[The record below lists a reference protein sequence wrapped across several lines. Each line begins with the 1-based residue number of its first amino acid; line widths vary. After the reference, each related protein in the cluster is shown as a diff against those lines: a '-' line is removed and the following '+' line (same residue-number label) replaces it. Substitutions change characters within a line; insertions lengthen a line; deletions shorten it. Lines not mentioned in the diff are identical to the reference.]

1 MSPSPATPDERPPVA
16 IGHVV
21 LGVTKLDETYDYL
34 VKLGCRPIEK
44 GSGGVLELRGG
55 THLVLLPSAEPA
67 PEGAKAPFDLMVDDI
82 EAAKERYAALGA
94 RPSEIET
101 RAFHRSFTVV
111 APSGH
116 EITVN
121 SSHASGRPV

>member
-1 MSPSPATPDERPPVA
+1 MPENDPRPGVWV
-16 IGHVV
+16 GHVELRSTDV
-21 LGVTKLDETYDYL
+21 AKTREFM
-34 VKLGCRPIEK
+34 VKLGMRDL
-44 GSGGVLELRGG
+44 GVGEVAILELRGG
-55 THLVLLPSAEPA
+55 THLVVLPAEAPTPA
-67 PEGAKAPFDLMVDDI
+67 GAKAPFDLMVDDI
-82 EAAKERYAALGA
+82 EAAQKRYTALGA

-101 RAFHRSFTVV
+101 RAFHRSFMVV